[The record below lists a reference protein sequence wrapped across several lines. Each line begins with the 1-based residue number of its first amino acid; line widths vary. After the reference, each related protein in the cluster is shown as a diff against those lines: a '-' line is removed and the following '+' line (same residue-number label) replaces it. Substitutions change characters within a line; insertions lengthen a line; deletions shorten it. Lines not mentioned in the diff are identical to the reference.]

1 MLQALA
7 LRLETQMWMTSRRN
21 FPRLQA
27 ILLGFHAP
35 TEKPAVT
42 LKVSRAACIRDVCQF
57 DPFKGTEL
65 VAGIQVRRLTNVLA
79 WGGVDPKQMEF

>member
-1 MLQALA
+1 
-7 LRLETQMWMTSRRN
+7 MTSKRN

-35 TEKPAVT
+35 TDRPALP
-42 LKVSRAACIRDVCQF
+42 LKISRAACIRDVCRF

-65 VAGIQVRRLTNVLA
+65 VTGIQVKHRVISFLDDSMFTGKSKLQRVIIA
-79 WGGVDPKQMEF
+79 V